1 MAQDKTIGELAELS
15 ALTGAEMIPVETAN
29 GNNKITTDAI
39 KTFTKPKE
47 WVLTLNTT
55 AEGDAAALGQAYA
68 AYWDVAEID
77 SDTDL
82 IKNGEK
88 ASVGD
93 IVSLSDGEMTF
104 QVGIIVAKGIAY
116 PDYGPQLHTFEIK
129 GLYAYAYPCSISVEL
144 PDSSATH
151 MRCTLFCDRNIE
163 EFVLYRQ
170 LFGIPK
176 ENKFSSNVTL
186 HPNILCKMGEM
197 KSLTVTLGGVP
208 TTWDGIVHN
217 SENFTPEYMLEFISG
232 ETSTNLTLPAD
243 VKFPEEPTIEA
254 NKRYQLSI
262 VNNIALLVG
271 VDL

>member
-39 KTFTKPKE
+39 KTFAKPKE

-55 AEGDAAALGQAYA
+55 DEGNVVALGSAYA
-68 AYWDVAEID
+68 SYCNVAEVD

-88 ASVGD
+88 VSVGD
-93 IVSLSDGEMTF
+93 IVSLNLGEVVF
-104 QVGIIVAKGIAY
+104 QAGIIVAKGIAVS
-116 PDYGPQLHTFEIK
+116 DYGTQLPTFEIK
-129 GLYAYAYPCSISVEL
+129 GLYGYMYPCSISVEL
-144 PDSSATH
+144 PYSSASH
-151 MRCTLFCDRNIE
+151 MRCTIFCDRNIE
-163 EFVLYRQ
+163 ELVLYRH
-170 LFGIPK
+170 LFGIAK
-176 ENKFSSNVTL
+176 VDNYNSNVTL
-186 HPNILCKMGEM
+186 QPNVLCEMDVM
-197 KSLTVTLGGVP
+197 KSLTVTLGEVP
-208 TTWDGIVHN
+208 ATWDSNIHT
-217 SENFTPEYMLEFISG
+217 SKNFTPEYMLEFISG
-232 ETSTNLTLPAD
+232 ETPTNLTLPAD